1 MMNTPVS
8 NCPVP
13 LEQQPLNE
21 YQSLQESCFF
31 RWATF
36 EDSAYLNRGFQ
47 LGSIASLIAA
57 PFAAS
62 SFSVAESLS
71 QFVLTL
77 TVVATGLLILLV
89 LRLYLGWSYVCDRLL
104 REKIFY
110 EETGWYDGQYWT
122 KPTDVLDRER
132 LIGTYEVQP
141 ILERLRRS
149 LLRLGLTLAGE
160 FSLWWLIT
168 SYA

>member
-1 MMNTPVS
+1 MMNAPVS

-21 YQSLQESCFF
+21 YQSLKESCFF
-31 RWATF
+31 RWATL
-36 EDSAYLNRGFQ
+36 EDSAYLNKGVR
-47 LGSIASLIAA
+47 LGSIASLMAA

-62 SFSVAESLS
+62 SFSLTESLS

-77 TVVATGLLILLV
+77 TVAATGMLVLLV

-104 REKIFY
+104 KDKIFY

-122 KPTDVLDRER
+122 KPSEVLDRER

-141 ILERLRRS
+141 ILQRLRRS
-149 LLRLGLTLAGE
+149 LVLLGITLLGE
-160 FSLWWLIT
+160 VGLWLLIAP
-168 SYA
+168 S

>member
-1 MMNTPVS
+1 M
-8 NCPVP
+8 
-13 LEQQPLNE
+13 
-21 YQSLQESCFF
+21 
-31 RWATF
+31 
-36 EDSAYLNRGFQ
+36 
-47 LGSIASLIAA
+47 IAS

-62 SFSVAESLS
+62 SFSLAESLG
-71 QFVLTL
+71 QFVLTIS
-77 TVVATGLLILLV
+77 VVATGLLVLLV

-149 LLRLGLTLAGE
+149 LLGLGLTLAGE

-168 SYA
+168 AYA

>member
-1 MMNTPVS
+1 MNTPVS

-13 LEQQPLNE
+13 IEQQPLNE
-21 YQSLQESCFF
+21 YQSLLDSCFF
-31 RWATF
+31 KWATF
-36 EDSAYLNRGFQ
+36 KDEAYLKQGLR
-47 LGSIASLIAA
+47 LGSIVGLIAA

-62 SFSVAESLS
+62 SFSLPEALS
-71 QFVLTL
+71 PFMLTMAV
-77 TVVATGLLILLV
+77 TMTGGLLLLV

-122 KPTDVLDRER
+122 KPAEDLAREQ

-141 ILERLRRS
+141 ILQRLRRS
-149 LLRLGLTLAGE
+149 LGLLALALAMESG
-160 FSLWWLIT
+160 LWILIA
-168 SYA
+168 SS

>member
-1 MMNTPVS
+1 MNAPVP

-31 RWATF
+31 RWATL
-36 EDSAYLNRGFQ
+36 EDAAYLNRGVR
-47 LGSIASLIAA
+47 LGSLASLVAA
-57 PFAAS
+57 PFAAT
-62 SFSVAESLS
+62 SFSLTEAFS

-77 TVVATGLLILLV
+77 TVVATGILLLLIV
-89 LRLYLGWSYVCDRLL
+89 RLYLGWSYVCDRLL

-122 KPTDVLDRER
+122 KPVEVLDRER

-141 ILERLRRS
+141 ILQRLRRS
-149 LLRLGLTLAGE
+149 LVRLGIILLAEIGLWFLLTPH
-160 FSLWWLIT
+160 
-168 SYA
+168 